1 MTTVPAVATLSEA
14 ESKRLMAEVGI
25 PIAAEELVADPTAAV
40 AASRRLGYPVVVK
53 LCGPGVAHKTE
64 RGLVRL
70 GLADDAAVTAAATE
84 LLAAAGPA
92 DGEAGLLVAQMVS
105 GWRELIAGVVR
116 DPQFGPCVMLG
127 VGGVLAEALADVV
140 FRAAPLS
147 RTDAEEMIEDLGA
160 QALLGELR
168 GEPPVARDQL
178 TDVLVGLGA
187 LATRPGIVS
196 VDVNPLIVSGGAPV
210 AVDALVEVD
219 R

>member
-25 PIAAEELVADPTAAV
+25 PVAAEELVADPAAAV
-40 AASRRLGYPVVVK
+40 AASHRLGYPVVVK

-92 DGEAGLLVAQMVS
+92 DGEVGLLVAEMVS

-147 RTDAEEMIEDLGA
+147 RIDAEEMIEDLGA
-160 QALLGELR
+160 QMLLGELR

-187 LATRPGIVS
+187 LATRPGILS